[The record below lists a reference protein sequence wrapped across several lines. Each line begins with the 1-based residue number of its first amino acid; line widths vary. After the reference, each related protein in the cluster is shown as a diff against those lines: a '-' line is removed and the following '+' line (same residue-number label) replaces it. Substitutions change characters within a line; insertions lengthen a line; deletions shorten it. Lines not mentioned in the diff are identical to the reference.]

1 MGTATAA
8 KLRRLGTAVAMLSFA
23 WSGSAAAQDHL
34 FDEVRLGGLMA
45 ADKTDTN
52 DEKGGFVEA
61 MVFFDPWGHNESDGL
76 QKLIRPRIHA
86 GAAISSAGE
95 ASQLFTGFSWTV
107 DLGDGFFL
115 EGGVGGTLHN
125 GDLRNDGT
133 DGPKLGCALLFHEY
147 AAAGISLD
155 AHWRVVAQLEHSSHA
170 NLCGDTNNGLTRG
183 GVLIGYKF

>member
-1 MGTATAA
+1 MSTATTAT
-8 KLRRLGTAVAMLSFA
+8 LLRLGMAVAVLSTA
-23 WSGSAAAQDHL
+23 GVEPAAAQDHL

-61 MVFFDPWGHNESDGL
+61 MALFDPWGRNEADGL

-86 GAAISSAGE
+86 GATMSTAGE
-95 ASQLFTGFSWTV
+95 ASQIFGGFSWTV
-107 DLGDGFFL
+107 DLGDGFFV

-125 GDLRNDGT
+125 GRLRVDGT

-147 AAAGISLD
+147 AAAGINLD
-155 AHWRVVAQLEHSSHA
+155 AHWRVIAQIEHSSHA